1 MVDFRGAHFEA
12 QIILVCV
19 RWYVAYPLSYRHL
32 EEMMQERGVS
42 VDHSAIN
49 RWVIKYSP
57 RLEQALRGHRRPVG
71 KSWHLDETDVK
82 VKGEWRY
89 LYRAVDGAGQ
99 TVDFLLTSR
108 RDHRAAKRFLQR
120 AIRSC
125 GVPEKMTIDQSRAN
139 KAAIESY
146 NARAG
151 DRYRDPPSK
160 VSQQPDRARS
170 PGHQTPHPPDAG
182 IQIVLGSAA
191 YPGRDRARAYDTE
204 GAADEG
210 GEAGP
215 NSGRTVLLLGCI
227 TPLKDRTVLLVV
239 KNCDSTIS
247 T

>member
-12 QIILVCV
+12 QIILFCV

-42 VDHSAIN
+42 VDHSTIN

-57 RLEQALRGHRRPVG
+57 QLEQAMRGHKRPIG
-71 KSWHLDETDVK
+71 KSWHLDETYVK
-82 VKGEWRY
+82 VKGEWMY

-108 RDHRAAKRFLQR
+108 RDHRAARRFLQR

-146 NARAG
+146 NAEQDTGIGICQAKYLNNQIEQDHRAIKRITRPMPG
-151 DRYRDPPSK
+151 FK
-160 VSQQPDRARS
+160 WFRAARR
-170 PGHQTPHPPDAG
+170 TLAG
-182 IQIVLGSAA
+182 IKLMHMIRKEQPTKDGGQGQTAA
-191 YPGRDRARAYDTE
+191 E
-204 GAADEG
+204 
-210 GEAGP
+210 
-215 NSGRTVLLLGCI
+215 
-227 TPLKDRTVLLVV
+227 
-239 KNCDSTIS
+239 
-247 T
+247 